1 MRKTEVVSEIL
12 VECLNFGDA
21 LEVLG
26 YALEFISCN
35 TDIDEGE
42 LRLILNRTYGGV
54 KCLANCHGRITSDIE
69 NLMSELLKEFG
80 EAPEPPEQSQK
91 YREELLVWVY
101 RHMDAADKG
110 QLDSYIDGF
119 HLGFDYADSSVVKGQ
134 GEADTP

>member
-12 VECLNFGDA
+12 TKCLNFGDA

-35 TDIDEGE
+35 MDIDEGE
-42 LRLILNRTYGGV
+42 LRLILNRTYGGM
-54 KCLANCHGRITSDIE
+54 KCLADCHGRITSDIE
-69 NLMSELLKEFG
+69 KFMDDLLKELG
-80 EAPEPPEQSQK
+80 ETPEENPK

-101 RHMDAADKG
+101 RHMDEEDKG
-110 QLDSYIDGF
+110 QLDRYIDGF
-119 HLGFDYADSSVVKGQ
+119 HLGFDYAESSVVKGQ